1 MCNQSHASA
10 FGRSGSRSRM
20 RGPSNPTSPSSSY
33 NDLGTFSPGSPPLG
47 ATISRPHSRAQSQP
61 QSSFPSSYFDH
72 GYSSPDD
79 NNNYTMRRSRSQY
92 GYDDSFDS
100 SVPIPRASAS
110 DSDDEDEID
119 ADLVLD
125 RNNAGST
132 ISLELHDRLD
142 ALQRNNEELSRKLL
156 EAEKTLQDKLA
167 NYDMELDEAQHKLE
181 ELRSELSASNRE
193 EKDLRT
199 KDVRSIFVSNL
210 SRANDDFRLKTCPQ

>member
-1 MCNQSHASA
+1 
-10 FGRSGSRSRM
+10 M
-20 RGPSNPTSPSSSY
+20 RGPSNPTSPSTSY
-33 NDLGTFSPGSPPLG
+33 NDLGLFSPGSPPLG

-61 QSSFPSSYFDH
+61 QNSFPSSYFDH

-79 NNNYTMRRSRSQY
+79 SNNHTMKRSRSQY
-92 GYDDSFDS
+92 GYYDDSFDS
-100 SVPIPRASAS
+100 SVPIPRASTS

-119 ADLVLD
+119 AGLVLD
-125 RNNAGST
+125 RNNASS

-199 KDVRSIFVSNL
+199 KDVRSISPSLFFL
-210 SRANDDFRLKTCPQ
+210 ELTMTLD

>member
-1 MCNQSHASA
+1 M
-10 FGRSGSRSRM
+10 
-20 RGPSNPTSPSSSY
+20 
-33 NDLGTFSPGSPPLG
+33 G

-61 QSSFPSSYFDH
+61 QNSFTGSYFDH

-79 NNNYTMRRSRSQY
+79 NNNYTMRRSKSQY
-92 GYDDSFDS
+92 GYDDS
-100 SVPIPRASAS
+100 SVPIPHGSTS

-119 ADLVLD
+119 AGLVLD
-125 RNNAGST
+125 RNDASST
-132 ISLELHDRLD
+132 SLELHDRLD

-156 EAEKTLQDKLA
+156 EAEKTLQDKLS

-199 KDVRSIFVSNL
+199 KDVRSISLPL
-210 SRANDDFRLKTCPQ
+210 SFLANGDFRLKI

>member
-1 MCNQSHASA
+1 M
-10 FGRSGSRSRM
+10 
-20 RGPSNPTSPSSSY
+20 
-33 NDLGTFSPGSPPLG
+33 
-47 ATISRPHSRAQSQP
+47 
-61 QSSFPSSYFDH
+61 
-72 GYSSPDD
+72 
-79 NNNYTMRRSRSQY
+79 
-92 GYDDSFDS
+92 
-100 SVPIPRASAS
+100 PRASTS

-119 ADLVLD
+119 AGLVPD
-125 RNNAGST
+125 RNNASST

-199 KDVRSIFVSNL
+199 KDVRSISL
-210 SRANDDFRLKTCPQ
+210 SLIFLELTMILD

>member
-1 MCNQSHASA
+1 
-10 FGRSGSRSRM
+10 M

-33 NDLGTFSPGSPPLG
+33 NDLGPFTPGSPPLG

-61 QSSFPSSYFDH
+61 QSSFPSSYFDL

-79 NNNYTMRRSRSQY
+79 NNYTMRRPKSQY
-92 GYDDSFDS
+92 GYDDS
-100 SVPIPRASAS
+100 SVPIPRASTS

-119 ADLVLD
+119 AGLILD
-125 RNNAGST
+125 RNDASST
-132 ISLELHDRLD
+132 TLELHDRLD

-156 EAEKTLQDKLA
+156 EAEKTLQDKLS

-199 KDVRSIFVSNL
+199 KDVSSISVSL
-210 SRANDDFRLKTCPQ
+210 IFLANDDFRLRI

>member
-1 MCNQSHASA
+1 
-10 FGRSGSRSRM
+10 M
-20 RGPSNPTSPSSSY
+20 RGPSTPTSPSSTY
-33 NDLGTFSPGSPPLG
+33 NDLGPFSPGSPPLG

-61 QSSFPSSYFDH
+61 QNSFPSSYFDH

-79 NNNYTMRRSRSQY
+79 SSNYTMRRSRSQY
-92 GYDDSFDS
+92 DDS
-100 SVPIPRASAS
+100 SVPIPRASTS

-119 ADLVLD
+119 AGLVLD
-125 RNNAGST
+125 RNDASST

-181 ELRSELSASNRE
+181 ELRSELSVSNRE

-199 KDVRSIFVSNL
+199 KDVRNISVSNI
-210 SRANDDFRLKTCPQ
+210 SRANDDFRLKT

>member
-1 MCNQSHASA
+1 MI
-10 FGRSGSRSRM
+10 RSK
-20 RGPSNPTSPSSSY
+20 
-33 NDLGTFSPGSPPLG
+33 
-47 ATISRPHSRAQSQP
+47 
-61 QSSFPSSYFDH
+61 
-72 GYSSPDD
+72 
-79 NNNYTMRRSRSQY
+79 SQY

-100 SVPIPRASAS
+100 SVPIPRATTS

-119 ADLVLD
+119 AGLVLD
-125 RNNAGST
+125 RNNASST

-199 KDVRSIFVSNL
+199 KDVRSISV
-210 SRANDDFRLKTCPQ
+210 ANFFGANYD

>member
-1 MCNQSHASA
+1 MYKQSHGSV
-10 FGRSGSRSRM
+10 FGRSGSRTRM
-20 RGPSNPTSPSSSY
+20 RGPSNDSNPTSPSSSY
-33 NDLGTFSPGSPPLG
+33 NDLGPFSPGSPLLG

-61 QSSFPSSYFDH
+61 QNSFSTSHFDH

-79 NNNYTMRRSRSQY
+79 SNNYTMRRSRSQH
-92 GYDDSFDS
+92 GYDDSFES
-100 SVPIPRASAS
+100 SVPIPRASTS

-119 ADLVLD
+119 AGLVLD
-125 RNNAGST
+125 RNNANST

-181 ELRSELSASNRE
+181 ELRSELSISNRE

-199 KDVRSIFVSNL
+199 KDVRSISLSNFL
-210 SRANDDFRLKTCPQ
+210 LELMMILD